1 MKIGLGINTFPTNLN
16 RFKLANAS
24 YERLKEHNV
33 VVCDIQKPGVQG
45 IFNTIDTLKRTTQDV
60 VPNSNKQL
68 PFVNDLFGIMAEQ
81 DFDYFIVTNA
91 DVMISPRLIKH
102 IQDNDITAMPC
113 SRLDV
118 EPVKSINDPMKAVRW
133 EIGGFDTFCFKTS
146 WYRQHSWLFED
157 FIMGRP
163 WYDHH
168 YAGIMKIFG
177 NNDVIGN
184 KYPAFCLHE
193 HHGFG
198 ACAPGNP
205 EYDWNT
211 NLFNKSEYVRK
222 YRHIWDNFYKD
233 VLNPGRTPYFY
244 FLNEMQNEADI
255 ETLYFRDKIKKI
267 QNLINEDRNKHN
279 IV

>member
-1 MKIGLGINTFPTNLN
+1 MKIALGINTFPTDLN
-16 RFKLANAS
+16 RFKLAEAS
-24 YERLKEHNV
+24 YAFLDDNHV
-33 VVCDIQKPGVQG
+33 DVFDIQQPGVQG
-45 IFNTIDTLKRTTQDV
+45 KFNTIDTLKRTTKDV
-60 VPNSNKQL
+60 VPGSTKEL

-81 DFDYFIVTNA
+81 DYDYFIVTNA
-91 DVMISPRLIKH
+91 DVMISPKLIGH
-102 IQDNDITAMPC
+102 IVEHDITAMPC

-118 EPVKSINDPMKAVRW
+118 EPAKSINDPMKAVRW

-146 WYRQHSWLFED
+146 WYRKHSWLFED

-198 ACAPGNP
+198 ACTPGNP
-205 EYDWNT
+205 EYNWNT
-211 NLFNKSEYVRK
+211 DLFNKSQYVAK
-222 YRHIWDNFYKD
+222 YRHVWDNFYKD
-233 VLNPGRTPYFY
+233 VLNPGRRPYFY
-244 FLNEMQNEADI
+244 FLEEMQNEAEI
-255 ETLYFRDKIKKI
+255 ETQYFKNGIAKI
-267 QNLINEDRNKHN
+267 QNLIDDDKKKHN
-279 IV
+279 IL